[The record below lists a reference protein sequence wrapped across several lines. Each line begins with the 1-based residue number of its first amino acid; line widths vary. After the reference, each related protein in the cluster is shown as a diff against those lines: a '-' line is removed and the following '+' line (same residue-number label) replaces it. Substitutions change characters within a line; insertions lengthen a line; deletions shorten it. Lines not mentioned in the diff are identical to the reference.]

1 MRRKVFIAAVLIL
14 VIVLAALP
22 GCGSKTASSSDTS
35 GKPEAVTGF
44 EAMQYTKPVASKW
57 QSDNWVTMMR
67 SGDSEGMTREG
78 KAKIWEVYYFSPKP
92 EEDGQE
98 MIIYNRGNIWPMAP
112 GVPKGSDEGRKAYI
126 KDKPPDLRVDSGE
139 AYNVAQRN
147 GGGDF
152 LDQHADARVEAVLRC
167 SADYAAVNQDMPA
180 PKYKWIWAINYRTPT
195 LNGPM
200 LAIDIDGMNGDFIT
214 KNTTQNQ

>member
-57 QSDNWVTMMR
+57 QGDNWVIMMR

-78 KAKIWEVYYFSPKP
+78 KAKIWEVYYFSPTP
-92 EEDGQE
+92 EQDSQE

-112 GVPKGSDEGRKAYI
+112 GVAKGGDQGQTAYK

-139 AYNVAQRN
+139 AYTVAQRN

-152 LDQHADARVEAVLRC
+152 IDQHADAKVEAVLRC
-167 SADYAAVNQDMPA
+167 KADYAAVSQDMPA
-180 PKYKWIWAINYRTPT
+180 PKYQWIWAINYRTPT
-195 LNGPM
+195 LQGPM
-200 LAIDIDGMNGDFIT
+200 LEVDIDGMNGDFIT
-214 KNTTQNQ
+214 KNTGQNQ